1 MNIMSIIKRMVK
13 WHGQMEFSCV
23 SPNQNQ
29 TPKLGL
35 REILA
40 PKEEANKVS
49 LRGRAHAQSASQRV
63 GW

>member
-1 MNIMSIIKRMVK
+1 
-13 WHGQMEFSCV
+13 MELSYI

-29 TPKLGL
+29 TPRWGL
-35 REILA
+35 KEILA

-63 GW
+63 SW

>member
-1 MNIMSIIKRMVK
+1 MNIMSIIKKVVK
-13 WHGQMEFSCV
+13 WHGQMELPCV
-23 SPNQNQ
+23 SPNQNR

-40 PKEEANKVS
+40 PKEEASKVN
-49 LRGRAHAQSASQRV
+49 LWGCAHAQSASQKV